1 MTVVSFIVSFSRHGP
16 LTRYVKRRVA
26 HVSGMTG
33 TKPPSGYTSNCVN
46 KANLLFK
53 RIWMLCYRSF
63 RTACEFYG
71 LLDTS
76 TYFKLDESRP
86 VSVTSTL
93 LRVTSCLEFSQNLC
107 LKFVNTV
114 TKQKNLVPLFSGVK
128 PYPWVVS
135 DQCVQPITAQFPVR
149 TLFGAESVAHL

>member
-1 MTVVSFIVSFSRHGP
+1 MTVVSFIVSFSLHGP

-114 TKQKNLVPLFSGVK
+114 TKQKNRVGSMCPADHCTISSK
-128 PYPWVVS
+128 
-135 DQCVQPITAQFPVR
+135 DPVWCRECSTFAAAVWNYRIFR
-149 TLFGAESVAHL
+149 T